1 MSDGDDFLSEL
12 HRSDPW
18 IAAITPER
26 IAAALEGFP
35 LPLAKGW
42 DLARLTRSIQD
53 TANAAR
59 GDPPQSDAKAIA
71 ELAKLADQA
80 KALHRAISRMG
91 ETAEIA
97 AIWEAF
103 RHMGKSQNAN
113 RIDYDDDYKPLMLE
127 PLETIANILARAASQ
142 TGTQRKQA
150 PRWQE
155 KHRQDRR
162 VGFAIA
168 LIPVFQSAFNTP
180 ARANNWRAE
189 YGEEHPWPDFYR
201 RIYVDLFPEVEHLNL
216 PEVLQEAA
224 RQLPHV
230 EAITRWIA
238 EQEATR
244 PENSSE

>member
-12 HRSDPW
+12 HRTDPW

-35 LPLAKGW
+35 LPLAAGW
-42 DLARLTRSIQD
+42 DLARLARSIQD

-59 GDPPQSDAKAIA
+59 GDPPQSDADAIA
-71 ELAKLADQA
+71 ELAKLADKA

-97 AIWEAF
+97 AFWEAF
-103 RHMGKSQNAN
+103 RHSGESHNAD
-113 RIDYDDDYKPLMLE
+113 RIDYDDDYKPLMLQ

-155 KHRQDRR
+155 KHRQERR
-162 VGFAIA
+162 IGFAIA
-168 LIPVFQSAFNTP
+168 LIPVFQSAFDTP
-180 ARANNWRAE
+180 ARANNWGAE
-189 YGEEHPWPDFYR
+189 YGDEHPWPEFYR
-201 RIYVDLFPEVEHLNL
+201 RIYVELFPGAGRLNL

-230 EAITRWIA
+230 EAMKQWLDG
-238 EQEATR
+238 QEATL

>member
-1 MSDGDDFLSEL
+1 MSEGDDFLSEL
-12 HRSDPW
+12 HRTDPW

-26 IAAALEGFP
+26 IGRALENFP
-35 LPLAKGW
+35 LPLADGW
-42 DLARLTRSIQD
+42 DLARLARSIQD

-59 GDPPQSDAKAIA
+59 GDPPQGNAAAIA
-71 ELAKLADQA
+71 ELQELAEKT

-97 AIWEAF
+97 AFWEAF
-103 RHMGKSQNAN
+103 RHLGESRNVG
-113 RIDYDDDYKPLMLE
+113 RIDYDDDYKPLMLR

-155 KHRQDRR
+155 KHRQERR
-162 VGFAIA
+162 IGFAVA
-168 LIPVFQSAFNTP
+168 LVSVFQSAFDTP
-180 ARANNWRAE
+180 ARANNWSAE
-189 YGEEHPWPDFYR
+189 YGDEHPWPEFYR
-201 RIYVDLFPEVEHLNL
+201 RIYLALFPGAGRLNL

-230 EAITRWIA
+230 ESMKRWMDG
-238 EQEATR
+238 QEATL
-244 PENSSE
+244 PENSGK

>member
-12 HRSDPW
+12 HRTDPW

-26 IAAALEGFP
+26 IAAALDGFP
-35 LPLAKGW
+35 LPLAEGW
-42 DLARLTRSIQD
+42 DWARLARSIQD

-59 GDPPQSDAKAIA
+59 GDPPQSDADAIA
-71 ELAKLADQA
+71 ELTKLADKA

-97 AIWEAF
+97 AFWEAF
-103 RHMGKSQNAN
+103 RHLGASRNAD
-113 RIDYDDDYKPLMLE
+113 RIDYDDDYKPVMLQ

-155 KHRQDRR
+155 KHRQERR
-162 VGFAIA
+162 IGFAVA
-168 LIPVFQSAFNTP
+168 LIPVFQSAFDTP
-180 ARANNWRAE
+180 ARANNWGAE
-189 YGEEHPWPDFYR
+189 YGDEHPWPEFYR
-201 RIYVDLFPEVEHLNL
+201 SIYVELFPGAERLNL

-230 EAITRWIA
+230 EAMKRWLDA
-238 EQEATR
+238 EGATL
-244 PENSSE
+244 PENSGK

>member
-12 HRSDPW
+12 QRTDPW

-26 IAAALEGFP
+26 IAAALDGFP
-35 LPLAKGW
+35 LPLAEGW
-42 DLARLTRSIQD
+42 DLARLARSIQD

-59 GDPPQSDAKAIA
+59 GEPPQSDADAIA
-71 ELAKLADQA
+71 ELTKLAEKA

-97 AIWEAF
+97 ALWEAF
-103 RHMGKSQNAN
+103 RHLGASRNAD
-113 RIDYDDDYKPLMLE
+113 RIDYDDDYKPVMLQ

-155 KHRQDRR
+155 KHRQERR
-162 VGFAIA
+162 IGFAVA
-168 LIPVFQSAFNTP
+168 LIPVFQSAFDTP
-180 ARANNWRAE
+180 ARANNWGAE
-189 YGEEHPWPDFYR
+189 YGDEHPWPEFYR
-201 RIYVDLFPEVEHLNL
+201 SIYVELFPGAERLNL

-230 EAITRWIA
+230 EAIKRWLYA
-238 EQEATR
+238 EEATL
-244 PENSSE
+244 PENSGK